1 MRQALTPLI
10 VNEFNVPI
18 MITHDMEKDF
28 GFYISEKNLIT
39 LFGTTIYFTM
49 INDNVLLNDKD
60 YWVKC
65 DLESANLLKG
75 FPDMLCHQ
83 QNHRMKLH
91 V

>member
-39 LFGTTIYFTM
+39 LFGYNEFM
-49 INDNVLLNDKD
+49 
-60 YWVKC
+60 
-65 DLESANLLKG
+65 A
-75 FPDMLCHQ
+75 Q
-83 QNHRMKLH
+83 QYTSL
-91 V
+91 